1 VFTIEC
7 TRALLERLNRW
18 PSSVGV
24 GGPPTTRLG
33 DWCAN
38 VVPWRGG
45 QVVLLVSMR
54 SLLPVLVPVL
64 PVAGLLAAVRTETHR
79 ILLRLGVPT
88 EIIEQELREMEE
100 AALTR
105 TTSRQILGSMSDF
118 AWLAESHGNASDL
131 TEVAMKL
138 AEAPCRP
145 IGMRSP
151 RNVASELL
159 RARE

>member
-7 TRALLERLNRW
+7 TRALLDRLNRW
-18 PSSVGV
+18 PSSIGA

-45 QVVLLVSMR
+45 EVVLLVSVR
-54 SLLPVLVPVL
+54 SLLPVMVPVL
-64 PVAGLLAAVRTETHR
+64 PVEGLLPAVRTETHR
-79 ILLRLGVPT
+79 VLLRLGLPT
-88 EIIEQELREMEE
+88 DVIEQELREMND
-100 AALTR
+100 AALTK
-105 TTSRQILGSMSDF
+105 TTSRQVLGSMSDF
-118 AWLAESHGNASDL
+118 AWLADGHRKGSDL

-138 AEAPCRP
+138 AEAPCGP

-151 RNVASELL
+151 REVARELL
-159 RARE
+159 EARE